1 MSLHIVIIDG
11 NDVRGRRD
19 RPLGFSR
26 DDILT
31 NNAEIAE
38 ACGLARRNADAVFVP
53 IISPYAAGREQA
65 RSALGDGFF
74 EIYVGADLATV
85 VERDVKGLYAK
96 AADGEI
102 TDMIGFSPTASFEAP
117 ADPDLVLQTAIEGP
131 EQSSDTLVRFVLAK
145 LSLQSASSSP

>member
-1 MSLHIVIIDG
+1 
-11 NDVRGRRD
+11 
-19 RPLGFSR
+19 
-26 DDILT
+26 
-31 NNAEIAE
+31 
-38 ACGLARRNADAVFVP
+38 
-53 IISPYAAGREQA
+53 
-65 RSALGDGFF
+65 
-74 EIYVGADLATV
+74 V

-102 TDMIGFSPTASFEAP
+102 TDMIGFSPTASFEAL